1 MGRKVR
7 LAVIGVGV
15 HGARHAEVFGAMPD
29 VELVGVADTNE
40 ATARAVAAAHDTT
53 PATDFRTLLDR
64 VDAVSIAVPASAH
77 YAVAGACLE
86 RGIHV
91 FLEKPIAETTEQ
103 ASKLIEL
110 VRGKPVVFQVGHVER
125 FNPAITALE
134 RIVNRPRFIEAHRL
148 CTYSPRITDVGVVM
162 DLMIHDLEVVLHLVR
177 VPVTSLSAIGVNVL
191 SRTEDIANAR
201 LEFQNGCIANITTSR
216 VSPEPLRK
224 IRIFQEDAY
233 ISLDY
238 RAQEG
243 LIYRKQNGQ
252 IVREPVPTEKDQ
264 PLKLELAAFVECVRR
279 GGSPRVDGEQATRA
293 LELALDILADIARRN
308 ACQPVES

>member
-1 MGRKVR
+1 MGGKIR

-29 VELVGVADTNE
+29 IELVGVADTDE
-40 ATARAVAAAHDTT
+40 ATARAVAAARGTT
-53 PATDFRTLLDR
+53 AVTAYHELLDR

-77 YAVAGACLE
+77 YEVARACLE
-86 RGIHV
+86 RDIHV

-103 ASKLIEL
+103 ATALIKL
-110 VRGKPVVFQVGHVER
+110 VRGRPVVFQVGHVER

-134 RIVNRPRFIEAHRL
+134 RIVHRPRFIEAHRL

-177 VPVTSLSAIGVNVL
+177 SPVIAVSAIGVNVL

-201 LEFQNGCIANITTSR
+201 LEFANGCIANLTTSR

-224 IRIFQEDAY
+224 IRLFQEDAY

-243 LIYRKQNGQ
+243 LIYRKGNGQ
-252 IVREPVPTEKDQ
+252 IVCEPVPTEKDQ
-264 PLKLELAAFVECVRR
+264 PLMLELAAFVECVRR
-279 GGSPRVDGEQATRA
+279 GAAPRVDGEQATRA
-293 LELALDILADIARRN
+293 LELALDILADIARRD
-308 ACQPVES
+308 ACLPSGS